1 LDASSVSYGEDVIG
15 PPLFCI
21 FKCILNGHLR
31 KRLAETLVNG
41 FFSYPGFTS
50 NATIITYI
58 SKVLFN
64 PTYCKAFYKL
74 NAVMK
79 SPVPSKLCSSPWCR
93 VRAAGRERSNSERIP
108 G

>member
-1 LDASSVSYGEDVIG
+1 MYFEW
-15 PPLFCI
+15 PPEKTFT
-21 FKCILNGHLR
+21 R
-31 KRLAETLVNG
+31 KLVNG

-50 NATIITYI
+50 NAIIITYI
-58 SKVLFN
+58 SKVFFN
-64 PTYCKAFYKL
+64 LTYCKAFYKL

-93 VRAAGRERSNSERIP
+93 VRAAGRERSNSERVP